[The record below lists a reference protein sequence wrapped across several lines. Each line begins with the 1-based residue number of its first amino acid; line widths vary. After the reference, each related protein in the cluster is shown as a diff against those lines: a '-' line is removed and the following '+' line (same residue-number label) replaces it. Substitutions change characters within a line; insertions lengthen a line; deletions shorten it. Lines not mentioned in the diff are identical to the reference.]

1 MAIPIVII
9 GKRAKALQKANPRVK
24 WKTLHKQATSEYNS
38 GKLGKATKK
47 AGKKHKAKGRRVHG
61 PGRGIDNPIIGA
73 MGTGI
78 DNHVVGRV
86 KRKKRRV
93 GGPGTGIDNP
103 AVGRVSRHKGTVARS
118 GVTVSHLKSA
128 ICDKL
133 ITELAAAEARKYA
146 ATKAGPHNK
155 AVKRITAIK
164 KELRKYYS

>member
-1 MAIPIVII
+1 MAYAVEII
-9 GKRAKALQKANPRVK
+9 GKRAQALQRANPRAK
-24 WKTLHKQATSEYNS
+24 WKTLQKQAGKEYKA
-38 GKLGKATKK
+38 GKLGKAGKK

-61 PGRGIDNPIIGA
+61 PGRGIDNPIVGA

-93 GGPGTGIDNP
+93 SGLGTGIDNP
-103 AVGRVSRHKGTVARS
+103 AVGRVSRHS
-118 GVTVSHLKSA
+118 GATVSHLKSA
-128 ICDKL
+128 ICNRL
-133 ITELAAAEARKYA
+133 IAELAAAEARKYA

-155 AVKRITAIK
+155 AVKKIAAIK